1 MKISYSLLLISFVT
15 VALISSCANKNTAPL
30 KDLIIENMD
39 TTVSPGDNFFNYA
52 EGTWIKK
59 NPIPASE
66 NSWGIWSLV
75 NEDTYSRLL
84 KINEESAADKDIT
97 PGSNTQ
103 KTGDFW
109 LTGMD
114 TVTIEKQG
122 ITPLQSELDRI
133 ASVHDKKSLLS
144 AIAYHQTIG
153 VEPLFSMF
161 SMQDERNSD
170 KYVLHFYQGGLNL
183 PERDYYFDNS
193 ARFKSIRAEY
203 IKHISRMLQL
213 LGEDSVTAGK
223 NSVAMMKLET
233 SIAQS
238 SRKIEYLRDPYTNY
252 HKMTVD
258 GLNKLAPSFNWKDL
272 LVQMQIKNIDTV
284 IVGQPEF
291 YKQMDL
297 IFNSASLDDWKTYL
311 RYSLLSSFAPYLSKN
326 FADENFHFYGTV
338 LSGAKEPRPRWK
350 RILDIEGNLLGDALG
365 QLYIQ
370 KYYSAKT
377 KARYEKLV
385 DNVFD
390 AFRER
395 IKQLDWMSDT
405 TKQKAIDK
413 LNTVTKKVGYPE
425 KWKDYSSM
433 NIDKSSYMQNVL
445 NGRLWHYNYEIS
457 KLYKP
462 VDKTEWEMTPQTWN
476 AYYNPSNNEIVLPA
490 AVFIIPGWAD
500 SLVDDAV
507 IYGYG
512 GASTIGHEITHGF
525 DDQGRQFDEKGNL
538 KSWWTKSDSAR
549 FTQRANML
557 VKQFDNYV
565 VLDSMHVNGAATLG
579 ENIADLGGLVIAYH
593 AFKKTDQYRNNVIIN
608 GLTPSQRFFLG
619 YSLSWMGHYRPESLA
634 RQLKS
639 DVHSPNFL
647 RVNGPMSDI
656 DAFYEAFNIKPGDKM
671 YLPDSLRVRIW

>member
-1 MKISYSLLLISFVT
+1 MKISYALLLVSCVT
-15 VALISSCANKNTAPL
+15 VAFFSSCTHKSNTPQ
-30 KDLIIENMD
+30 KDLLIENID
-39 TTVSPGDNFFNYA
+39 TTVKPGDNFFEYA
-52 EGTWIKK
+52 EGGWIKR
-59 NPIPASE
+59 NPVPASE

-75 NEDTYSRLL
+75 NEDTYARLR
-84 KINEESAADKDIT
+84 KINEESAATNDAT

-103 KTGDFW
+103 KIGDFW
-109 LTGMD
+109 ITGMD
-114 TVTIEKQG
+114 TVAIEKNG
-122 ITPLQSELDRI
+122 IAPLQSELDRI
-133 ASVHDKKSLLS
+133 ASIHDKESLLS
-144 AIAYHQTIG
+144 AIAYYQTIG
-153 VEPLFSMF
+153 VAPLFDMF
-161 SMQDERNSD
+161 PMQDERNSN

-193 ARFKSIRAEY
+193 TRFKNIRSAY
-203 IKHISRMLQL
+203 LKHISKMLQL

-223 NSVAMMKLET
+223 NSIALLNLET
-233 SIAQS
+233 TLAKS
-238 SRKIEYLRDPYTNY
+238 SRKIEDLRDPYTNY
-252 HKMTVD
+252 NKMTVGD
-258 GLNKLAPSFNWKDL
+258 FNKLSPSFNWDNL
-272 LVQMQIKNIDTV
+272 LEKMKIKSIDTV

-291 YKQMDL
+291 YRQIEL
-297 IFNSASLDDWKTYL
+297 SLKSVRMEDWKTYM
-311 RYSLLSSFAPYLSKN
+311 RYSLITSFAPYLSRN
-326 FADENFHFYGTV
+326 FAEERFHFYGTV
-338 LSGAKEPRPRWK
+338 LSGAKEQRPRWK
-350 RILDIEGNLLGDALG
+350 RVLDVEGSLLGDALG

-390 AFRER
+390 AFRDR

-405 TKQKAIDK
+405 TKQKAIAK

-433 NIDKSSYMQNVL
+433 NIDKSSYLQNAL

-538 KSWWTKSDSAR
+538 KSWWTKSDSVR
-549 FTQRANML
+549 FTKRANML

-579 ENIADLGGLVIAYH
+579 ENIADLGGIVIAYD
-593 AFKKTDQYRNNVIIN
+593 AFKKTDQYKNNIIIN

-634 RQLKS
+634 RQIKS

-656 DAFYEAFNIKPGDKM
+656 DAFYEAFHIQPGDKM
-671 YLPDSLRVRIW
+671 YLPDSLRVKIW